1 MNIKLHIDRLVLD
14 GLDFPP
20 DQQQVLQTS
29 VVNELTRLLSE
40 GGVAPH
46 LAGGVALDRLSA
58 GDIQVTDNRP
68 AQLGRQIAQ
77 SVYGGM
83 GHE

>member
-14 GLDFPP
+14 GLDFSA
-20 DQQQVLQTS
+20 DQQHLLQAS

-40 GGVAPH
+40 GGLAPH
-46 LAGGVALDRLSA
+46 LAGGIVLARLSA
-58 GDIQVTDNRP
+58 GDIRVTDNRP

>member
-14 GLDFPP
+14 GLDFSP

-29 VVNELTRLLSE
+29 VVNELTRLLRE

-46 LAGGVALDRLSA
+46 LAGSIALARLSA
-58 GDIQVTDNRP
+58 GDIRVTDNRP

-77 SVYGGM
+77 SVYGGV

>member
-14 GLDFPP
+14 GLDFSP

-46 LAGGVALDRLSA
+46 LSGGIALARLSA
-58 GDIQVTDNRP
+58 GDIQVADSRP

-77 SVYGGM
+77 SVYGGI
-83 GHE
+83 GYE

>member
-1 MNIKLHIDRLVLD
+1 MKINLHIDRLVLN

-20 DQQQVLQTS
+20 DQQHLLQTS

-40 GGVAPH
+40 GGLAPH
-46 LAGGVALDRLSA
+46 LAKGITLARLSA
-58 GDIQVTDNRP
+58 NSIQLTENKPD
-68 AQLGRQIAQ
+68 QFGRQIAQ

-83 GHE
+83 SRE